1 MSEMKRRIMLV
12 DGSEATRKMVSAL
25 LERQI
30 GDVQVTGYDNAR
42 EALASLKIQR
52 YDLIA
57 SALVLPDMDGLE
69 FVRKIRRLGNH
80 TATPIIVVS
89 GDAATREDLQHGYE
103 KGVTGFFDKSQG
115 LQQLVDYI
123 ETFLPKVTG
132 ASGRVLY
139 IEDSLTAA
147 TVLKQLM
154 QKHGLQVVHVTSAEE
169 ALDLIREVGAEGP
182 GSFDIIVSD
191 VFLKGEMTGPDLIR
205 AVRNDL
211 NYTRE
216 MMPALL
222 ITVDGQEEEEY
233 AKLLACGAND
243 YVTKPVT
250 EPIFI
255 ARLNSLLMIK
265 HQYLLLTQ
273 TGTYEIPFQPI

>member
-1 MSEMKRRIMLV
+1 MPQKNRKIMLV
-12 DGSEATRKMVSAL
+12 DGSEATRKMVAAL
-25 LERQI
+25 LHKQLDNV
-30 GDVQVTGYDNAR
+30 DVHGFNNAS

-57 SALVLPDMDGLE
+57 TALILPDLDGIE
-69 FVRKIRRLGNH
+69 FVQRIRRLGNH

-89 GDAATREDLQHGYE
+89 GDTDNRDEFQTHF
-103 KGVTGFFDKSQG
+103 KGVTGHFDKSQG
-115 LQQLVDYI
+115 LQSLVDYL

-139 IEDSLTAA
+139 IEDSMVAA
-147 TVLKQLM
+147 TAVKRVM
-154 QKHGLQVVHVTSAEE
+154 EKHGLQVVHTMTAEE
-169 ALDLIREVGAEGP
+169 ALDLIKEVGAEGSN
-182 GSFDIIVSD
+182 SFDIIVSD
-191 VFLKGEMTGPDLIR
+191 VYLKGDMSGPDLIR
-205 AVRNDL
+205 SIRNEL

-222 ITVDGQEEEEY
+222 ITVDGQEEAEY

-250 EPIFI
+250 EEIFI

-273 TGTYEIPFQPI
+273 TGTYEIPFRPL

>member
-1 MSEMKRRIMLV
+1 MLV
-12 DGSEATRKMVSAL
+12 DGSEATRKMVAAL
-25 LERQI
+25 LHKQLDNV
-30 GDVQVTGYDNAR
+30 DVHGFNNAS

-57 SALVLPDMDGLE
+57 TALILPDLDGIE
-69 FVRKIRRLGNH
+69 FVQRIRRLGNH

-89 GDAATREDLQHGYE
+89 GDTDNRDEFQTHF
-103 KGVTGFFDKSQG
+103 KGVTGHFDKSQG
-115 LQQLVDYI
+115 LQSLVDYL

-139 IEDSLTAA
+139 IEDSMVAA
-147 TVLKQLM
+147 TAVKRVM
-154 QKHGLQVVHVTSAEE
+154 EKHGLQVVHTMTAEE
-169 ALDLIREVGAEGP
+169 ALDLIKEVGAEGSN
-182 GSFDIIVSD
+182 SFDIIVSD
-191 VFLKGEMTGPDLIR
+191 VYLKGDMSGPDLIR
-205 AVRNDL
+205 SIRNEL

-222 ITVDGQEEEEY
+222 ITVDGQEEAEY

-250 EPIFI
+250 EEIFI

-273 TGTYEIPFQPI
+273 TGTYEIPFRPL

>member
-1 MSEMKRRIMLV
+1 MLV
-12 DGSEATRKMVSAL
+12 DGSEATRKMVAAL
-25 LERQI
+25 LQKQLDNV
-30 GDVQVTGYDNAR
+30 DVHGFNNAS

-57 SALVLPDMDGLE
+57 TALILPDLDGIE
-69 FVRKIRRLGNH
+69 FVQRIRRLGNH

-89 GDAATREDLQHGYE
+89 GDTDNRDEFQTHF
-103 KGVTGFFDKSQG
+103 KGVTGHFDKSQG
-115 LQQLVDYI
+115 LQSLVDYL

-132 ASGRVLY
+132 ASGRILY
-139 IEDSLTAA
+139 IEDSMVAA
-147 TVLKQLM
+147 TAVKRVM
-154 QKHGLQVVHVTSAEE
+154 EKHGLQVVHTMTAEE
-169 ALDLIREVGAEGP
+169 ALDLIKEVGAEGSN
-182 GSFDIIVSD
+182 SFDIIVSD
-191 VFLKGEMTGPDLIR
+191 VYLKGDMSGPDLIR
-205 AVRNDL
+205 SVRNEL

-222 ITVDGQEEEEY
+222 ITVDGQEEAEY

-243 YVTKPVT
+243 YVTKPVI
-250 EPIFI
+250 EEIFI

-273 TGTYEIPFQPI
+273 TGTYEIPFRPL

>member
-1 MSEMKRRIMLV
+1 MLV
-12 DGSEATRKMVSAL
+12 DGSEATRKMVAAL
-25 LERQI
+25 LHKQLENV
-30 GDVQVTGYDNAR
+30 DVDGFNNAS

-57 SALVLPDMDGLE
+57 TALILPDLDGIE
-69 FVRKIRRLGNH
+69 FVQRIRRLGNH

-89 GDAATREDLQHGYE
+89 GDTDNRDEFQTHF
-103 KGVTGFFDKSQG
+103 KGVTGHFDKSQG
-115 LQQLVDYI
+115 LQSLVDYL

-132 ASGRVLY
+132 ASGRILY
-139 IEDSLTAA
+139 IEDSMVAA
-147 TVLKQLM
+147 TAVKRVM
-154 QKHGLQVVHVTSAEE
+154 EKHGLQVVHTMTAEE
-169 ALDLIREVGAEGP
+169 ALDLIKEVGAEGSN
-182 GSFDIIVSD
+182 SFDIIVSD
-191 VFLKGEMTGPDLIR
+191 VYLKGDMSGPDLIR
-205 AVRNDL
+205 SVRNEL

-222 ITVDGQEEEEY
+222 ITVDGQEEAEY

-243 YVTKPVT
+243 YVTKPVI
-250 EPIFI
+250 EEIFI

-273 TGTYEIPFQPI
+273 TGTYEIPFRPL

>member
-1 MSEMKRRIMLV
+1 MSELKRKIMLV
-12 DGSEATRKMVSAL
+12 DGSDAARKMVSAL

-30 GDVQVTGYDNAR
+30 GDVQVVGFDNAR
-42 EALASLKIQR
+42 EALASLKVQR

-89 GDAATREDLQHGYE
+89 GDAAQREDLQHGYE
-103 KGVTGFFDKSQG
+103 KGVTGFFDKGQG
-115 LQQLVDYI
+115 LQALVDYI

-139 IEDSLTAA
+139 VEDSLTAA

-182 GSFDIIVSD
+182 GSFDII
-191 VFLKGEMTGPDLIR
+191 G
-205 AVRNDL
+205 
-211 NYTRE
+211 
-216 MMPALL
+216 
-222 ITVDGQEEEEY
+222 
-233 AKLLACGAND
+233 
-243 YVTKPVT
+243 
-250 EPIFI
+250 I
-255 ARLNSLLMIK
+255 ARRAADEERSVEDVALEEGVLPAERLRDI
-265 HQYLLLTQ
+265 LD
-273 TGTYEIPFQPI
+273 PRR

>member
-1 MSEMKRRIMLV
+1 MLV
-12 DGSEATRKMVSAL
+12 DGSEATRKMVAAL
-25 LERQI
+25 LHKQLDNV
-30 GDVQVTGYDNAR
+30 DVHGFNNAS

-57 SALVLPDMDGLE
+57 TALILPDLDGIE
-69 FVRKIRRLGNH
+69 FVQRIRRLGNH

-89 GDAATREDLQHGYE
+89 GDTDNRDEFQTHF
-103 KGVTGFFDKSQG
+103 KGVTGHFDKSQG
-115 LQQLVDYI
+115 LQSLVDYL

-139 IEDSLTAA
+139 IEDSMVAA
-147 TVLKQLM
+147 TAVKRVM
-154 QKHGLQVVHVTSAEE
+154 EKHGLQVVHTMTAEE
-169 ALDLIREVGAEGP
+169 ALDLIKEVGAEGSN
-182 GSFDIIVSD
+182 SFDIIVSD
-191 VFLKGEMTGPDLIR
+191 VYLKGDMSGPDLIR
-205 AVRNDL
+205 SIRNEL

-222 ITVDGQEEEEY
+222 ITVDGQEEAEY

-243 YVTKPVT
+243 YVTKPVI
-250 EPIFI
+250 EEIFI

-273 TGTYEIPFQPI
+273 TGTYEIPFRPL